1 MSHVHISYC
10 VAGGVKSNNSGDNTT
25 CRAYHGGHYVDMS
38 QYITL
43 IMIRPGSR
51 DLTKPRIN

>member
-1 MSHVHISYC
+1 MFISLI
-10 VAGGVKSNNSGDNTT
+10 VVQGGVKSNNSGDNTT